1 MPLQIGFG
9 PNCEVCGGVNQVW
22 SYFHNIFCPPW
33 SPFYS
38 DKCNFSG
45 HWHKQLIFETFLEYM
60 SCKITNNRYMKM
72 LMKFQIGFGPNCAV
86 SIKNGHTFTIFSVP
100 LEALF
105 TVTSVILQAIDTNSQ
120 FWVTIAW
127 ATRAKI
133 SLTRFAT
140 LAFSKNL
147 ILRRAAEK

>member
-1 MPLQIGFG
+1 
-9 PNCEVCGGVNQVW
+9 
-22 SYFHNIFCPPW
+22 
-33 SPFYS
+33 
-38 DKCNFSG
+38 
-45 HWHKQLIFETFLEYM
+45 
-60 SCKITNNRYMKM
+60 MKM

-147 ILRRAAEK
+147 ILRRAAEMKRKNNPLE

>member
-1 MPLQIGFG
+1 MNLHYEII
-9 PNCEVCGGVNQVW
+9 NCQKIYNRVAMTVYV
-22 SYFHNIFCPPW
+22 
-33 SPFYS
+33 
-38 DKCNFSG
+38 KCLVRFNMQKKF
-45 HWHKQLIFETFLEYM
+45 
-60 SCKITNNRYMKM
+60 

>member
-1 MPLQIGFG
+1 MARVQYMISLMKLQIGF
-9 PNCEVCGGVNQVW
+9 
-22 SYFHNIFCPPW
+22 S
-33 SPFYS
+33 S
-38 DKCNFSG
+38 
-45 HWHKQLIFETFLEYM
+45 
-60 SCKITNNRYMKM
+60 
-72 LMKFQIGFGPNCAV
+72 NCAV

-140 LAFSKNL
+140 LAFCKNL
-147 ILRRAAEK
+147 ILQRAAETKKNNPLKWYSLSQNE